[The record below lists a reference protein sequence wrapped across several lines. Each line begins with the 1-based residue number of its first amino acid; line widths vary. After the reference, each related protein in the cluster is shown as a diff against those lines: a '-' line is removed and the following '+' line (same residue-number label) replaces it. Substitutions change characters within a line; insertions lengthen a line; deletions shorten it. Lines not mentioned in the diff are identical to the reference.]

1 MGNGCTSNKIRP
13 RLNTMYGESIITN
26 TTDQKL
32 ATANPIKVKTFVIVL
47 PKQAYADLNNLNNE
61 NNCQLTMYDRE
72 LIARCWRQ
80 HIITKKPDIFHK
92 TMLRC
97 IEASPKLNEIIACGR
112 YCYRDLRKWPKLNK
126 ICQAQFKF
134 YERLIYELNMDEQKM
149 LDSCIKLGETH
160 AGYARFG
167 MKPHFLDIYQQQF
180 LGLIACIEFES
191 SKERKETVVAFGRL
205 CSFIINAFI
214 NAYAV
219 KRSELKEQERA
230 INNT

>member
-1 MGNGCTSNKIRP
+1 MCR
-13 RLNTMYGESIITN
+13 
-26 TTDQKL
+26 
-32 ATANPIKVKTFVIVL
+32 
-47 PKQAYADLNNLNNE
+47 
-61 NNCQLTMYDRE
+61 
-72 LIARCWRQ
+72 IARCWRQ

-126 ICQAQFKF
+126 IW
-134 YERLIYELNMDEQKM
+134 LIYELNMDEQKM

-180 LGLIACIEFES
+180 LGNYKYFKGFNRYKDKNENVQNYRKHGWKINEIRFWEIIYLKKVNLKFFKKSKYSKEKILKKLFIKGLIACIEFES
-191 SKERKETVVAFGRL
+191 SKERKETVVAFSRL

-214 NAYAV
+214 NAYAI

-230 INNT
+230 INNNT